1 MIDKLKELIGSRRFW
16 ILTAG
21 LVSFLLGQWSAGTL
35 DADVVF
41 NALTTYFAAIVGIGT
56 LDKVANIK

>member
-1 MIDKLKELIGSRRFW
+1 MLDKFGELFGSRRFW

-21 LVSFLLGQWSAGTL
+21 LVSFLLGQWAAGTL
-35 DADVVF
+35 DAQIAF
-41 NALTTYFAAIVGIGT
+41 NALTTYFASIVGIGT